1 LSSVEPVA
9 TVNITVA
16 EAAVEDLQEFSMP
29 TETIW
34 YLRVAEEVLPET
46 KVVLKLGT
54 EEMVEL
60 QQART
65 DRAVQVELLVRTEPV
80 LPVEP
85 EALEPYKDFQ
95 ELPMAEVTA
104 VQRKVMK
111 VPVEEAEA
119 TVLRR
124 EPANTGPAE
133 ATRERVVLV
142 AVDPEEQEDAVEPK
156 NAFRVQVA
164 VAVAILAVAVAL
176 HNPVASAAAAAVVEV
191 EAILR
196 FLPLPTLP
204 VPLEEDLLLKPMVN

>member
-1 LSSVEPVA
+1 MEPVA

-34 YLRVAEEVLPET
+34 YLRVEEEVLPET
-46 KVVLKLGT
+46 KVALKLGT

-60 QQART
+60 QQVRT

-85 EALEPYKDFQ
+85 EELEPYKDFQ

-156 NAFRVQVA
+156 NAYRVPEVA
-164 VAVAILAVAVAL
+164 EAAIPVEVEVL
-176 HNPVASAAAAAVVEV
+176 HNPVASAAAAAAAEV

-196 FLPLPTLP
+196 FQLLPTLP
-204 VPLEEDLLLKPMVN
+204 VPLEEDLLLKPTVN

>member
-1 LSSVEPVA
+1 MEPVA

-46 KVVLKLGT
+46 KVALKLGT

-60 QQART
+60 QQVRT

-85 EALEPYKDFQ
+85 EELEPYKDFQ

-156 NAFRVQVA
+156 NAFRVPEVA
-164 VAVAILAVAVAL
+164 EAAIPVEVEVL
-176 HNPVASAAAAAVVEV
+176 HNPVASAAAAAAVAV

-196 FLPLPTLP
+196 FLLLPTLP
-204 VPLEEDLLLKPMVN
+204 VPLEEDLLLKPTVN

>member
-156 NAFRVQVA
+156 NAFRVPEVA
-164 VAVAILAVAVAL
+164 EAAIPVEVEVL
-176 HNPVASAAAAAVVEV
+176 HNPVASAVAAAAVAV

-196 FLPLPTLP
+196 FLLLPTLP
-204 VPLEEDLLLKPMVN
+204 VPLEEDLLLKPTVN